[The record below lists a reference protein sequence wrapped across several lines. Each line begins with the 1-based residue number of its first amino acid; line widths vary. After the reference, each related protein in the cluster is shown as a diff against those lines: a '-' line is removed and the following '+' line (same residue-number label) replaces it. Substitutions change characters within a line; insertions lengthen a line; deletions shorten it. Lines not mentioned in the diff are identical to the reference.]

1 MRSWLRHQLG
11 QIGVRYVTLS
21 HSAFDLI
28 RKVKTDHFDVI
39 LCDHQL
45 DDHKDGDLLLEEM
58 RYSEIL
64 SLRTV
69 FFIITGESRYR
80 EVIQAAEYAPDDY
93 LLKPFTPE
101 QLAARLKKALRKKRA
116 FSRVYD
122 EMEKK
127 DYGIAIYELEKL
139 IRRKLYL
146 ADALK
151 LKAELLIALERH
163 DEALTVYFEVSAS
176 LGTPWAKLGVILMLH
191 WQRELKRA
199 EAEAIK
205 LTEEHPEFLA
215 VYDFLSKLC
224 EEKGEIL
231 RAIDFAE
238 QACELTGGDLKRIRN
253 LAALAKVAGDAVREE
268 EYLNKIIEK
277 AKRNHNLEPSEFIQ
291 MNELLTE
298 QLRFVE
304 AEKHIENN
312 SKLIADPDLRDAAR
326 ESARAKTTLSL
337 VEAMDYNE
345 IEVKDIKN
353 KSATEILSYLDESFD
368 KLAGGWSDKRAK
380 DCRELLTLAFNKD
393 PTNRKVVD
401 AHIRYNTIAAK
412 YGHEPHKPGT

>member
-1 MRSWLRHQLG
+1 M
-11 QIGVRYVTLS
+11 S
-21 HSAFDLI
+21 HSALDLI

-45 DDHKDGDLLLEEM
+45 DDSKDGDVLLEEM

-101 QLAARLKKALRKKRA
+101 QLAVRLKRALRKKRA

-122 EMEKK
+122 ELEKK

-139 IRRKLYL
+139 IQKKRYL
-146 ADALK
+146 ADSLK

-176 LGTPWAKLGVILMLH
+176 LGTPWAKLGIILMLH
-191 WQRELKRA
+191 WKRELKRA

-205 LTEEHPEFLA
+205 LTEEHPEFLS
-215 VYDFLSKLC
+215 VYDFLSKMC

-238 QACELTGGDLKRIRN
+238 QACEMTGGDLKRIRN
-253 LAALAKVAGDAVREE
+253 LAALSKIAGDTAREE
-268 EYLNKIIEK
+268 EYLLKIIDK
-277 AKRNHNLEPSEFIQ
+277 AKRNRNLEPSEFTQ
-291 MNELLTE
+291 MNDLL
-298 QLRFVE
+298 LDKSRFDE
-304 AEKHIENN
+304 SKHHIENN
-312 SKLIADPDLRDAAR
+312 AKLIADPEVRAVVKEAAQI
-326 ESARAKTTLSL
+326 KTQLTLS
-337 VEAMDYNE
+337 EALAYNE
-345 IEVKDIKN
+345 VEVRDIKN
-353 KSATEILSYLDESFD
+353 KSASEILSFLDESFD
-368 KLAGGWSDKRAK
+368 KLAGDWNSRRAK
-380 DCRELLTLAFNKD
+380 DCRELLTEAFNKD

>member
-1 MRSWLRHQLG
+1 
-11 QIGVRYVTLS
+11 
-21 HSAFDLI
+21 
-28 RKVKTDHFDVI
+28 
-39 LCDHQL
+39 
-45 DDHKDGDLLLEEM
+45 
-58 RYSEIL
+58 
-64 SLRTV
+64 
-69 FFIITGESRYR
+69 
-80 EVIQAAEYAPDDY
+80 
-93 LLKPFTPE
+93 
-101 QLAARLKKALRKKRA
+101 
-116 FSRVYD
+116 
-122 EMEKK
+122 
-127 DYGIAIYELEKL
+127 LEKL